1 MGKHEDRPELD
12 FVRLASFA
20 NSTEAGFVLEL
31 LTNNGVRALLE
42 GANFGSLEP
51 LLMPGGYSEVHLLVA
66 QEDFERAGALYE
78 AYFTRGEELEADN
91 SKPFWEANKPT
102 FQEQVL

>member
-1 MGKHEDRPELD
+1 MKKEDDKTNLD
-12 FVRLASFA
+12 FVRLASFP

-51 LLMPGGYSEVHLLVA
+51 LLMPGGYSEVQLLVA
-66 QEDFERAGALYE
+66 SADMERARALYE
-78 AYFTRGEELEADN
+78 AFFTRGDALEADQD
-91 SKPFWEANKPT
+91 PT
-102 FQEQVL
+102 VE